1 MNTETEC
8 CASVPYSVIRELRG
22 PLPYSVLGGGAS
34 SGLRGAAPGSQK
46 VPARRKKSVRAVTDE
61 RKLSPGE
68 RGNDMKKKT
77 KFIIVSTVIT
87 LLVVMLMLYLNELL
101 INSSKPQGYLVKTVK
116 SPDKVYRLNSYRYM
130 SNNKWSTVVF
140 LYNNETLNA
149 YKIYTSS
156 EKDTNI
162 SWLNN
167 KKIKIWN
174 YI

>member
-1 MNTETEC
+1 MHATVNTDIKTKVHFFFISNPPLKKLLFQLLIKTLSKRSF
-8 CASVPYSVIRELRG
+8 ASVIL
-22 PLPYSVLGGGAS
+22 LFAII
-34 SGLRGAAPGSQK
+34 
-46 VPARRKKSVRAVTDE
+46 
-61 RKLSPGE
+61 
-68 RGNDMKKKT
+68 KKT

-167 KKIKIWN
+167 KKIKINDTELKN
-174 YI
+174 YYYKK

>member
-1 MNTETEC
+1 
-8 CASVPYSVIRELRG
+8 
-22 PLPYSVLGGGAS
+22 
-34 SGLRGAAPGSQK
+34 
-46 VPARRKKSVRAVTDE
+46 
-61 RKLSPGE
+61 
-68 RGNDMKKKT
+68 MKKKT

-130 SNNKWSTVVF
+130 SNNKRSTVVF

-162 SWLNN
+162 SWINN
-167 KKIKIWN
+167 KKIKINDTELKN
-174 YI
+174 YYYKK

>member
-1 MNTETEC
+1 
-8 CASVPYSVIRELRG
+8 
-22 PLPYSVLGGGAS
+22 
-34 SGLRGAAPGSQK
+34 
-46 VPARRKKSVRAVTDE
+46 
-61 RKLSPGE
+61 
-68 RGNDMKKKT
+68 MKKKT

-149 YKIYTSS
+149 YKIYKSS

-167 KKIKIWN
+167 KKIKINDTELKN
-174 YI
+174 YYYKK

>member
-1 MNTETEC
+1 
-8 CASVPYSVIRELRG
+8 
-22 PLPYSVLGGGAS
+22 
-34 SGLRGAAPGSQK
+34 
-46 VPARRKKSVRAVTDE
+46 
-61 RKLSPGE
+61 
-68 RGNDMKKKT
+68 MKKKS

-167 KKIKIWN
+167 KKIKINDTELKN
-174 YI
+174 YYYKK

>member
-1 MNTETEC
+1 
-8 CASVPYSVIRELRG
+8 
-22 PLPYSVLGGGAS
+22 
-34 SGLRGAAPGSQK
+34 
-46 VPARRKKSVRAVTDE
+46 
-61 RKLSPGE
+61 
-68 RGNDMKKKT
+68 MKNKT

-167 KKIKIWN
+167 KKIKIN
-174 YI
+174 YTELKNYYYKK